1 MHFVYKL
8 LKCRTLMSWHTSSAT
23 EVLEKLH
30 SRESGLSEKE
40 ASERLKIYGANR
52 LPEGKVDSLATI
64 FFRQFQSPLIY
75 VLFAAA
81 FMVFAMGEKVD
92 ALIIAIVLVFNAV
105 VGAFQEGKA
114 QNTLLALKKFTE
126 TAATVLRGDKEIVIK
141 GGDVVPGDVVVLQE
155 GEKVPADARIIL
167 DNTLKIDEASLTG
180 ESGPVLK
187 SGAMITVKNVP
198 IVDQKNMVFKGTN
211 VLSGNGVAVV
221 VATGISTEIGKIA
234 QKINAID
241 TEIPLKTNIRYL
253 SRAIIV
259 AVFVLS
265 VVLVGVGVLTGKPL
279 QYMFT
284 TTVALAVSVIPEGLP
299 IVITLVLATGVRRM
313 SRHHVLV
320 KRLQA
325 VEALGQTKIVAVDK
339 TGTLTR
345 NEMVV
350 RRVFTGGKDFE
361 VTGSGYE
368 PKGEL
373 LLAGKMI
380 DPLSHPELLFIGKI
394 SAFCT
399 NAKMSWVEESNKWRT
414 AGDPTEVAMLSFSQK
429 IGFSRDVLDHEYPKK
444 FEQPFD
450 YAKKYHATERV
461 VDGKNF
467 ISVVGAPEK
476 IIDMCSFVW
485 GENELTAL
493 DKEKRQALEEVFYR
507 FAKDGL
513 RVVACA
519 VNQNSDKE
527 SGIENLTNLSFVGF
541 LGMSDAL
548 REEVKE
554 AVLSVRQAGM
564 RPVMI
569 TGDHRLTA
577 ESIGREAGIFRD
589 GDHILTGEEIDLMS
603 EDDLLA
609 KLKNTTIFARVTP
622 EHKLRI
628 IELFRK
634 RGEIVAMTGDGV
646 NDAPSLVA
654 ADLGVAM
661 GQIGTEVAKEA
672 SDLVLLND
680 DFTGIVRAA
689 EEGRSIYKTIKKVIL
704 YLFSTSLGEIL
715 VITTAIFSG
724 YPLPLLATQIIWL
737 NFVTDGFLTIALA
750 MEPKEGVLMKE
761 AFKTPKKWIVD
772 KLMAVRM
779 MSMSIP
785 MALGT
790 FWVFLDH
797 IDLSSELGIAKA
809 QTMAL
814 VTLAVFQWFNAW
826 NCRSENKSVFRM
838 NPFSNPSLV
847 AATFIV
853 VALQIFALENSF
865 MQKVLHL
872 VPLSPKDWLYIV
884 PIAASVVLVEEIRK
898 FFYRIKFK
906 TEE

>member
-1 MHFVYKL
+1 M
-8 LKCRTLMSWHTSSAT
+8 LKYTTIMSWHTITAI
-23 EVLEKLH
+23 EALEKLR
-30 SRESGLSEKE
+30 SRESGLSDEE
-40 ASERLKIYGANR
+40 SLERLKLYGENR
-52 LPEGKVDSLATI
+52 LPEGKADNLVAI
-64 FFRQFQSPLIY
+64 FLRQFQSPLIY

-81 FMVFAMGEKVD
+81 LAVFLMGEKID
-92 ALIIAIVLVFNAV
+92 ALIIAIVLIFNAI

-126 TAATVLRGDKEIVIK
+126 TAATVLREGKETVIE
-141 GGDVVPGDVVVLQE
+141 GSRVVPGDVVVLQE
-155 GEKVPADARIIL
+155 GERVPADARIIL
-167 DNTLKIDEASLTG
+167 DNTLKVDEASLTG
-180 ESGPVLK
+180 ESEPVLK
-187 SGAMITVKNVP
+187 SGAPITVKNVP

-221 VATGISTEIGKIA
+221 VATGVLTEIGKIA
-234 QKINAID
+234 QKIDAID
-241 TEIPLKTNIRYL
+241 TEIPLKRNIRYL
-253 SRAIIV
+253 SRAIIA

-265 VVLVGVGVLTGKPL
+265 VILVCAGVLTGKPL
-279 QYMFT
+279 QFMFT

-313 SRHHVLV
+313 SRHGVLV

-339 TGTLTR
+339 TGTLTK
-345 NEMVV
+345 NEMVI
-350 RRVFTGGKDFE
+350 RRVFVDGKNFEITGN
-361 VTGSGYE
+361 GYE
-368 PKGEL
+368 PKGEVL
-373 LLAGKMI
+373 LGEKII
-380 DPLSHPELLFIGKI
+380 DPLSHPELLFVAKI

-399 NAKMSWVEESNKWRT
+399 NAKMSWVEESGKWRT

-429 IGFSRDVLDHEYPKK
+429 IGFSRDVLEHEYPKK
-444 FEQPFD
+444 FEKPFD
-450 YAKKYHATERV
+450 YAKKYHATERI
-461 VDGKNF
+461 VDGENF

-476 IIDMCSFVW
+476 ILDLCSFVW
-485 GENELTAL
+485 GEGTLVSL
-493 DKEKRQALEEVFYR
+493 DEGKRKELEEVFYR

-519 VNQNSDKE
+519 VNKNSSK
-527 SGIENLTNLSFVGF
+527 SGEIEDLSELSFVGF
-541 LGMSDAL
+541 LGMGDAL

-554 AVLSVRQAGM
+554 AVSNVRMAGM
-564 RPVMI
+564 YPVMI

-577 ESIGREAGIFRD
+577 EAVGKQAGIFKN
-589 GDHILTGEEIDLMS
+589 GDHILTGEEIDTIS
-603 EDDLLA
+603 EEDLVA

-622 EHKLRI
+622 EHKLKI

-672 SDLVLLND
+672 SDIVLLND
-680 DFTGIVRAA
+680 DFAGIVRAA

-724 YPLPLLATQIIWL
+724 FPLPLLATQIIWL
-737 NFVTDGFLTIALA
+737 NFVTDGFLTVALA
-750 MEPKEGVLMKE
+750 MEPKEGLLMKE
-761 AFKTPKKWIVD
+761 TFKTPKKWIVD
-772 KLMAVRM
+772 RLMAIRM
-779 MSMSIP
+779 ISMSLP

-790 FWVFLDH
+790 FWVFLHYSYSDEGA
-797 IDLSSELGIAKA
+797 IKA
-809 QTMAL
+809 QTIAL

-826 NCRSENKSVFRM
+826 NCRSESKSVFQS
-838 NPFSNPSLV
+838 NPFSNPFL
-847 AATFIV
+847 V
-853 VALQIFALENSF
+853 VATLVVVVLQFFALENHF

-872 VPLSPKDWLYIV
+872 TPLSTGDWVYIIPV
-884 PIAASVVLVEEIRK
+884 AASVVLVEEIRK
-898 FFYRIKFK
+898 LFYRRRFNPKR
-906 TEE
+906 E